1 MELNGEIEP
10 RVSLVDQEDDVDEQV
25 SADFSMHACPV
36 YVAVIFF

>member
-25 SADFSMHACPV
+25 PAEFFDACMPCGGGC
-36 YVAVIFF
+36 